1 MLHLDLMLKN
11 NELCLFGRP
20 QSRAGMDESGLF
32 VRDTR
37 FLSRFETRIL
47 GMPLEILALRQ
58 VDGATLELAAA
69 APELFLPVEDTEEHR
84 RLQGQSV
91 FLEQRIWLT
100 DALHVR
106 TRVTNFDGTPVSLPL
121 EIELGADFR
130 DMFDVRGMTPK
141 TRPTLTPP
149 VLDGDGHGIAFTAS
163 GTDGD
168 EIATAIALDP
178 APGSAGPTFAPE
190 TGGSVALAWPL
201 TLAHGESATVE
212 LTIAPKPAGAPLVA
226 RRADGAHA
234 AFRPRLGL
242 TSPDPALDAF
252 VRQCDA
258 DLALLYTSFPEGDI
272 PAAGIPWFIAP
283 FGRDSLI
290 TALQT
295 MHVYPDRAAST
306 LRVLAALQGT
316 KDDPWREEEPGK
328 ILHEMRYGDMARSGQ
343 APHSPYFG
351 SVDSTP
357 LFVMTVAEYDRWH
370 GAAGDTLFDD
380 LLPNV
385 RRALEWIETRGDLD
399 GDGLLEFG
407 AKANDAVHITQQ
419 GWKDSFDSLHFAD
432 GREVEGPIA
441 LVEVQGYLYAAYA
454 GLADAA
460 RRRGETTWA
469 DDLAAKAERVRRTVE
484 DHFWMEEAGFYAQ
497 ALDGQKRQVDAISSN
512 PGHLLFCRL
521 PSPDRAARVAA
532 MLVSPELNCGWGV
545 RTLST
550 SMATYNPL
558 SYHNGSIWPHDSSLA
573 MAGLAEYGFAEEAA
587 MLAQGLIDL
596 STHAPNARLAEL
608 YCGFPQEPDRGPV
621 NYPVSCIPQAWAA
634 GSGLLAVRA
643 LLGLTP
649 DAASGTIQPTS
660 EPPAALVPFAV
671 EGLAAFGKTF
681 AIAAG
686 VED

>member
-1 MLHLDLMLKN
+1 MLNLDLMLKN

-20 QSRAGMDESGLF
+20 QSRSGMDESGLF

-47 GMPLEILALRQ
+47 GKALEILALRQ
-58 VDGATLELAAA
+58 VDGATLELSAA
-69 APELFLPVEDTEEHR
+69 APELFLPATAGTGER
-84 RLQGQSV
+84 RLQGQSLFV
-91 FLEQRIWLT
+91 EQRIWLT

-106 TRVTNFDGTPVSLPL
+106 TRVTNFDGQPVALPL
-121 EIELGADFR
+121 EIDLGVDFR

-141 TRPTLTPP
+141 TRPTLTAPAIE
-149 VLDGDGHGIAFTAS
+149 GGGIAFRAS
-163 GTDGD
+163 GTDGVP
-168 EIATAIALDP
+168 IATMVALNP
-178 APGSAGPTFAPE
+178 APSTSEVAFDPK
-190 TGGSVALAWPL
+190 TGGTVALAWPL
-201 TLAHGESATVE
+201 VLAHGEAATID
-212 LTIAPKPAGAPLVA
+212 LTITPKPAGAPLVA
-226 RRADGAHA
+226 APPDGANA
-234 AFRPRLGL
+234 AFRPRLGF
-242 TSPDPALDAF
+242 TSADPALDAF

-290 TALQT
+290 AALQT

-343 APHSPYFG
+343 APHSPYYG

-370 GAAGDTLFDD
+370 GTAEDTLFDD

-454 GLADAA
+454 GLADAV
-460 RRRGETTWA
+460 RRRGDHAWA
-469 DDLAAKAERVRRTVE
+469 DDLAVKAERVRRTVE
-484 DHFWMEEAGFYAQ
+484 DRYWIEDAGFYAQ
-497 ALDGQKRQVDAISSN
+497 ALDGRKRQVDAISSN

-521 PSPDRAARVAA
+521 PSPERAARVAA
-532 MLVSPELNCGWGV
+532 MLMLPELNCGWGV
-545 RTLST
+545 RTLGT

-587 MLAQGLIDL
+587 SLLQGLIDL
-596 STHAPNARLAEL
+596 SEYAPNQRLAEL
-608 YCGFPQEPDRGPV
+608 YCGFSQEPGRGPV

-643 LLGLTP
+643 LLGLKP
-649 DAASGTIQPTS
+649 DRGSGGIQPTN
-660 EPPAALVPFAV
+660 EPPAAIVPFAV

-686 VED
+686 IED

>member
-20 QSRAGMDESGLF
+20 QQRSGMDESGLF

-47 GMPLEILALRQ
+47 GKPLEILDLRQ
-58 VDGATLELAAA
+58 VDAATLELSAA
-69 APELFLPVEDTEEHR
+69 APELFLDPEPGGTEQR
-84 RLQGQSV
+84 RLQGQSLFV
-91 FLEQRIWLT
+91 EQRIWLT

-106 TRVTNFDGTPVSLPL
+106 TRITNFDGQPVAVPL
-121 EIELGADFR
+121 QIELGVDFR

-141 TRPTLTPP
+141 TRPTIARP
-149 VLDGDGHGIAFTAS
+149 VIKKQRVTFTATGS
-163 GTDGD
+163 DGV
-168 EIATAIALDP
+168 EVSTRVALTP
-178 APGSAGPTFAPE
+178 APGSAGVSHEKDSGDVVTL
-190 TGGSVALAWPL
+190 SWPL
-201 TLAHGESATVE
+201 TLGHGESSTVE
-212 LTIAPKPAGAPLVA
+212 LTITPTPPGAPLVA
-226 RRADGAHA
+226 APADGDNA
-234 AFRPRLGL
+234 AFRPRLHF
-242 TSPDPALDAF
+242 TSANPAWDAF
-252 VRQCDA
+252 FRQCDA
-258 DLALLYTSFPEGDI
+258 DLALLYTSFPEGEI

-290 TALQT
+290 VALQT

-328 ILHEMRYGDMARSGQ
+328 IAHEMRYGDMARSGQ
-343 APHSPYFG
+343 APHSPYYG
-351 SVDSTP
+351 SVDATP

-370 GAAGDTLFDD
+370 GSPDDPLFDD
-380 LLPNV
+380 LLPHV
-385 RRALEWIETRGDLD
+385 KRALAWIETRGDLD
-399 GDGLLEFG
+399 GDGLVEFG

-454 GLADAA
+454 GLAEAV
-460 RRRGETTWA
+460 RRRGDVAWA
-469 DDLAAKAERVRRTVE
+469 DDLAARAERLRRTVE
-484 DHFWMEEAGFYAQ
+484 DRFWMERAGYYAQ
-497 ALDGQKRQVDAISSN
+497 ALDGRKQQVDAISSN

-521 PSPDRAARVAA
+521 PSPERAAQVAA
-532 MLVSPELNCGWGV
+532 MLASPELDCGWGV
-545 RTLST
+545 RTLGM

-573 MAGLAEYGFAEEAA
+573 MAGLAAYGFHEQAA
-587 MLAQGLIDL
+587 ALAAGLVDL
-596 STHAPNARLAEL
+596 SRHAPGKRLAEL

-643 LLGLTP
+643 LLGLHP
-649 DAASGTIQPTS
+649 DPETRTVAPSGDPPT
-660 EPPAALVPFAV
+660 ALGNLSV
-671 EGLAAFGKTF
+671 EGLAAFGRTF
-681 AIAAG
+681 AITTG
-686 VED
+686 

>member
-20 QSRAGMDESGLF
+20 QQRSGMDESGLF

-37 FLSRFETRIL
+37 FLSRFETRIH
-47 GMPLEILALRQ
+47 GKALEILDLRQ
-58 VDGATLELAAA
+58 VDAATLEISAA
-69 APELFLPVEDTEEHR
+69 APELFIVPESEGGEPR
-84 RLQGQSV
+84 RLQGQSLFV
-91 FLEQRIWLT
+91 EQRIWLT

-106 TRVTNFDGTPVSLPL
+106 TRISNFDGQPVSVAL
-121 EIELGADFR
+121 EIDLGVDFR
-130 DMFDVRGMTPK
+130 DMFDVRGMTPT
-141 TRPTLTPP
+141 TRPTLAAPI
-149 VLDGDGHGIAFTAS
+149 VDGNTVAFTAT
-163 GTDGD
+163 GTDGVA
-168 EIATAIALDP
+168 IATDVTLSP
-178 APGSAGPTFAPE
+178 APGNADVSFEPEAGGTV
-190 TGGSVALAWPL
+190 TLRWPL
-201 TLAHGESATVE
+201 ALAHGESATID
-212 LTIAPKPAGAPLVA
+212 LSIAPKPAGTPLIAAP
-226 RRADGAHA
+226 ADGEDAS
-234 AFRPRLGL
+234 FRPRLGF
-242 TSPDPALDAF
+242 TSADPALDAF
-252 VRQCDA
+252 IARCDA
-258 DLALLYTSFPEGDI
+258 DLALLYTSFPEGAI

-283 FGRDSLI
+283 FGRDSLVV
-290 TALQT
+290 ALQT

-343 APHSPYFG
+343 APHSPYYG

-370 GAAGDTLFDD
+370 RDD
-380 LLPNV
+380 ALYDELMPHV
-385 RRALEWIETRGDLD
+385 KRALEWIETRGDLD

-460 RRRGETTWA
+460 RRRGDLAWA
-469 DDLAAKAERVRRTVE
+469 DELAAKAERVRQTVE
-484 DHFWMEEAGFYAQ
+484 DRYWMEDAGFYAQ

-521 PSPDRAARVAA
+521 PSPERAARVAA
-532 MLVSPELNCGWGV
+532 MLMSPELNCGWGV
-545 RTLST
+545 RTLGT

-573 MAGLAEYGFAEEAA
+573 MAGLADYGFHQEAA
-587 MLAQGLIDL
+587 SLARGLVEL
-596 STHAPNARLAEL
+596 AGFAPNARLAEL
-608 YCGFPQEPDRGPV
+608 YCGFPQEPERGPV

-643 LLGLTP
+643 LLGLRANAETG
-649 DAASGTIQPTS
+649 SIQPTVD
-660 EPPAALVPFAV
+660 PPASMVPFV
-671 EGLAAFGKTF
+671 IEGLTAFGKGF
-681 AIAAG
+681 AIAAT
-686 VED
+686 